1 MKIGFIGLGKMGLP
15 MVIRLQK
22 GGHDV
27 VVIDHHQEN
36 IDKAVAAGSD
46 SAKDEQELIS
56 KLDGDQPV
64 VWLMIQS
71 KYVDA
76 QLDTLLPL
84 LSKGS
89 IIVDGGN
96 SDYRIT
102 KQHAKRVADAGMTMV
117 DVGTSGGVLGAEN
130 GYCMMIGGDEQA
142 AKTIEPLIVAMA
154 QEGGH
159 KYFGPSGAGH
169 FVKMV
174 HNAIEYGIMESY
186 AEGYRIIREADYPGL
201 DLGALGNVWQHGSI
215 ITSSLNELCMQEL
228 TRNPNLDGID
238 GFVAENGE
246 AQWTLE
252 VAKENNIPAP
262 AVQAAHD
269 VRVESQQGKISF
281 ATKLLAAMRN
291 GFGGHPLNTAG

>member
-15 MVIRLQK
+15 MVLRLQK
-22 GGHDV
+22 GGHHV

-36 IDKAVAAGSD
+36 IDKAVAAGAD
-46 SAKDEQELIS
+46 SAKDEHELVG
-56 KLDGDQPV
+56 KLEDPAI

-76 QLDTLLPL
+76 QLDNLLPL
-84 LSKGS
+84 LPKGS

-130 GYCMMIGGDEQA
+130 GYCMMIGGDEQS

-154 QEGGH
+154 QEGGY

-186 AEGYRIIREADYPGL
+186 AEGYRIIKEVDYPGL
-201 DLGALGNVWQHGSI
+201 DLGALGTVWQHGSI
-215 ITSSLNELCMQEL
+215 ITSSLNELCAQEL

-238 GFVAENGE
+238 GYVAENGE

-252 VAKENNIPAP
+252 VAKEKQIPAP

-269 VRVESQQGKISF
+269 VRVASQQGQVSF
-281 ATKLLAAMRN
+281 ATRLLAAMRN
-291 GFGGHPLNTAG
+291 DFGGHPLNTAG

>member
-1 MKIGFIGLGKMGLP
+1 MQLGFIGLGKMGLP
-15 MVIRLQK
+15 MVLRLQK
-22 GGHDV
+22 GGHHV

-36 IDKAVAAGSD
+36 IDKAVAAGAD
-46 SAKDEQELIS
+46 SAKDEHELVT
-56 KLDGDQPV
+56 KLGDPMI

-76 QLDTLLPL
+76 QLDVLLPL
-84 LSKGS
+84 LPKGS

-96 SDYRIT
+96 SDYRLT
-102 KQHAKRVADAGMTMV
+102 KERAKKVTGAGMAMV

-130 GYCMMIGGDEQA
+130 GYCMMVGGDEQA

-159 KYFGPSGAGH
+159 QYFGPSGAGH

-186 AEGYRIIREADYPGL
+186 AEGYRIIKETDYPAL

-215 ITSSLNELCMQEL
+215 ITSSLNELCAQEL
-228 TRNPNLDGID
+228 TRNPELAGID
-238 GFVAENGE
+238 GYVAENGE
-246 AQWTLE
+246 ARWSLE
-252 VAKENNIPAP
+252 VAREKQIEAP
-262 AVQAAHD
+262 AIQASLD
-269 VRVESQQGKISF
+269 VRVASQNGKVSF

-291 GFGGHPLNTAG
+291 GFGGHPLNTEG

>member
-1 MKIGFIGLGKMGLP
+1 MQLGFIGLGKMGLP
-15 MVIRLQK
+15 MALRMQK
-22 GGHDV
+22 GGHHV
-27 VVIDHHQEN
+27 AVIDHHQEN
-36 IDKAVAAGSD
+36 IDKAVAAGAD
-46 SAKDEQELIS
+46 SAKDEHELIG
-56 KLDGDQPV
+56 KLGDPAI

-76 QLDTLLPL
+76 QLDVLLPL
-84 LSKGS
+84 LPKGS

-96 SDYRIT
+96 SDYRLT
-102 KQHAKRVADAGMTMV
+102 KERAKKVTEAGMSMI
-117 DVGTSGGVLGAEN
+117 DVGTSGGVLGADN

-142 AKTIEPLIVAMA
+142 AQTIEPLIVAMA

-201 DLGALGNVWQHGSI
+201 DLGALGAVWQHGSI
-215 ITSSLNELCMQEL
+215 ITSSLNELCTQEL
-228 TRNPNLDGID
+228 TRNPDLSGID
-238 GFVAENGE
+238 GYVAENGE
-246 AQWTLE
+246 ARWSLE
-252 VAKENNIPAP
+252 VANENQIEAP
-262 AVQAAHD
+262 AIQASLD
-269 VRVESQQGKISF
+269 VRVASQNGKTSF

-291 GFGGHPLNTAG
+291 GFGGHPLNTEG

>member
-1 MKIGFIGLGKMGLP
+1 MQLGFIGLGKMGLP
-15 MVIRLQK
+15 MVLRLQK
-22 GGHDV
+22 GGHHV

-36 IDKAVAAGSD
+36 IDKAVAAGAD
-46 SAKDEQELIS
+46 SAKDEHELAA
-56 KLDGDQPV
+56 KLGDPAI

-76 QLDTLLPL
+76 QLDNLLPL
-84 LSKGS
+84 LPKGS

-96 SDYRIT
+96 SDYRLT

-142 AKTIEPLIVAMA
+142 AKTIEPLIQAMA

-159 KYFGPSGAGH
+159 RYFGPSGAGH

-186 AEGYRIIREADYPGL
+186 AEGYRIIKEADYPGL

-215 ITSSLNELCMQEL
+215 ITSSLNELCAEAL
-228 TRNPNLDGID
+228 TTNPNLDGID
-238 GFVAENGE
+238 GYVAENGE
-246 AQWTLE
+246 ARWSLE
-252 VAKENNIPAP
+252 VAKEKQIEAP
-262 AVQAAHD
+262 AIQASLD
-269 VRVESQQGKISF
+269 VRIESQNGKTSF